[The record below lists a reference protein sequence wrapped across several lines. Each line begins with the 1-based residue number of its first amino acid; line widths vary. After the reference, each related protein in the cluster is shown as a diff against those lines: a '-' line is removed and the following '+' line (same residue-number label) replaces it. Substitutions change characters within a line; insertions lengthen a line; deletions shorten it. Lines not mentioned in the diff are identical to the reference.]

1 MKEFYKIINTMLR
14 KGQLVHHERLT
25 GWKDDLASEAYTI
38 WLETGYSKGMCV
50 RRAYDHYAN
59 KLRMYANKGRA
70 TVLPSY
76 DVPSQ
81 ITPQTTLVPENVDNT
96 ARNKKWQ
103 EQFENLKPLL
113 NKIEIEIIDMLL
125 DNKEI
130 EYIAT
135 TLGICERTICRFVDK
150 IVKRF
155 RGIQ

>member
-1 MKEFYKIINTMLR
+1 MKEFRKIINVMLHEG
-14 KGQLVHHERLT
+14 KLIHHERLT
-25 GWKDDLASEAYTI
+25 GWKDDLASEAYVM

-50 RRAYDHYAN
+50 RRAYDKYAN

-76 DVPSQ
+76 DVLSLV
-81 ITPQTTLVPENVDNT
+81 TAQTALVPENIDNA

-103 EQFENLKPLL
+103 ERFESLKPLL
-113 NKIEIEIIDMLL
+113 NKDEIKIIDMLL
-125 DNKEI
+125 DNKKI
-130 EYIAT
+130 EYITT

-150 IVKRF
+150 IAKRF